1 MNMNNMNK
9 EMNNIVPAM
18 TNMFRREREA
28 WIIMTMNN
36 IMRCLYNIMYAT
48 TNMFRREREG
58 GGTSTE
64 VRSLSS
70 LLRFLL
76 LQFLEVC
83 SIQFVLTYMV

>member
-18 TNMFRREREA
+18 
-28 WIIMTMNN
+28 
-36 IMRCLYNIMYAT
+36 